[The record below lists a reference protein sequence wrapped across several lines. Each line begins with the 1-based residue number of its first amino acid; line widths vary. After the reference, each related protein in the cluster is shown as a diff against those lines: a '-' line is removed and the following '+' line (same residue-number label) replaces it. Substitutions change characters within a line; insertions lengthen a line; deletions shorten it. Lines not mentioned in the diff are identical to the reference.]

1 VSRFA
6 NDRAEHDLRAAL
18 DLAGRGQDPGERAA
32 LERELRGR
40 LAIFGAYGRGTV
52 PAPRMHERF
61 LSDLPLLDPEG
72 AAGWVGMAVMTG
84 VGGDYAGSVAM
95 AEHVLSG
102 SPVPVAA
109 FAAHYV
115 LGWASF
121 VRGRLD
127 EARLELGL
135 VEQLLTTLRSD
146 LPGLFH
152 AVAVTTPM
160 YAALIA
166 HVAGD
171 ESGADAGIALA
182 SARATASDVGE
193 INLAVTKCWL
203 HAMRGDVDGARA
215 GVDRCVVLAQRMDY
229 PLFAMH
235 GGIVGGWADAMVA
248 DVAGADPAYEAYHA
262 TKCVL
267 FLPFYLLLRA
277 EAHAKIGDRA
287 TAARLVAESR
297 AVSADLGDVCLS
309 PRLTAFADA
318 LVPTGS

>member
-1 VSRFA
+1 
-6 NDRAEHDLRAAL
+6 
-18 DLAGRGQDPGERAA
+18 
-32 LERELRGR
+32 
-40 LAIFGAYGRGTV
+40 
-52 PAPRMHERF
+52 
-61 LSDLPLLDPEG
+61 
-72 AAGWVGMAVMTG
+72 
-84 VGGDYAGSVAM
+84 
-95 AEHVLSG
+95 
-102 SPVPVAA
+102 
-109 FAAHYV
+109 V

-135 VEQLLTTLRSD
+135 VEQLLTTLRTD

-166 HVAGD
+166 HVDGD

-203 HAMRGDVDGARA
+203 HAMRGDVDAARA
-215 GVDRCVVLAQRMDY
+215 GVDRCAVLAQRMDY

-235 GGIVGGWADAMVA
+235 AGIVGGWADAMAA
-248 DVAGADPAYEAYHA
+248 DVAGAERADRAYEAYLA

-277 EAHAKIGDRA
+277 EAHAKTGDRA